1 MCAEVNEIIFF
12 ILKDDLFSLIYQIC
26 LGIGD
31 SSRRVKLL
39 RYTENTQTRDDIT
52 IYGHRKLEQEEMR
65 FCFFLSQD
73 VRKTNMP
80 VSSLCESLIWDVSRH
95 ASL

>member
-1 MCAEVNEIIFF
+1 MCAEANEIIFF
-12 ILKDDLFSLIYQIC
+12 NLKDDLFSLIYQIC
-26 LGIGD
+26 LGIGA
-31 SSRRVKLL
+31 SSRHVKRL

-65 FCFFLSQD
+65 FCFLSQD

>member
-1 MCAEVNEIIFF
+1 MCAEANEIIFF
-12 ILKDDLFSLIYQIC
+12 NLKDDLFSLIYQIC
-26 LGIGD
+26 LGIGA
-31 SSRRVKLL
+31 SSRHVKLL

-65 FCFFLSQD
+65 FCFLSQD

>member
-31 SSRRVKLL
+31 SSRCVKLL

-65 FCFFLSQD
+65 FVFFNRRMLEKQ
-73 VRKTNMP
+73 TCLFP
-80 VSSLCESLIWDVSRH
+80 VYVNHSYGM
-95 ASL
+95 